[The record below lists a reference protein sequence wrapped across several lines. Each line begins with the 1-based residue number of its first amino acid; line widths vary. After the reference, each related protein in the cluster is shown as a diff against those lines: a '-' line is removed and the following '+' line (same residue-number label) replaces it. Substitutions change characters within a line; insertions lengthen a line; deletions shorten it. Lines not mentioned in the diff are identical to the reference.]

1 MRGGLRMKTFKTI
14 ASLLVGTV
22 SSLLL
27 MGCGEIDTGTETSA
41 WEKETATIVPEEP
54 KTEIILGDIGGASTL
69 QEAVA
74 DFNSKNDGITI
85 TIHDYYEEN
94 INDGISRLYDDIL
107 TGKGPDIIS
116 FSTDEMDVEVLREK
130 GAIENLI
137 PYLEKSDV
145 IGEEDIVD
153 SAYHVLTA
161 DGGLYMLPTNFVLYT
176 LITKEKWCSN
186 KENFT
191 FEEALRAV
199 RECEEDPMI
208 SRDLFLQEGAICGGY
223 SGETEDNRLEQYIKI
238 AEQLPQQA
246 MFQTNDLLMR
256 EGKIPF
262 NLECI
267 GDMQQYLYKKS
278 VWGEDA
284 VYTGFPGA
292 EGKGRIFIFDNCF
305 AINSQS
311 THKEEAWKFVESYFT
326 EEGQKT
332 IAPNWN
338 FSILQDVLDQ
348 QLSDSRKQ
356 EYYQFKRSS
365 GFSINND
372 ALLMAE
378 KQVGNFKFD
387 GFLGGTIYYFQND
400 VLNAQTSGGLI
411 IPGYYSLNASVDP
424 AETSKS
430 YNSKQVNS
438 LYGKAALS
446 WKSAVF
452 LEFTG
457 RNDWSSTL
465 PKETRSYFY
474 PSVAGSV
481 VLSELLPMPEF
492 LSFWKV
498 RGSWTQ
504 TKNDMSIYAIND
516 VYSISTDVWDNMTA
530 AYTPNTMR
538 NSLLSPS
545 ASRSY
550 EFGTA
555 IHVLNNRLRFDVTYY
570 NKLKY
575 NNTRSANLSPTSG
588 YNSTLINMDEE
599 QVRKGWEVTISGDI
613 IKNKDLQ
620 WSATFN
626 WSRDRYFYGQID
638 PVYSTQ
644 KPWVKEGERWDWLS
658 AYDYQRDPAGNI
670 IHGNDGMPLI
680 SDS

>member
-1 MRGGLRMKTFKTI
+1 MKTFKTI

-69 QEAVA
+69 QEAIA

-176 LITKEKWCSN
+176 LITKEKWCSK

-292 EGKGRIFIFDNCF
+292 EGNGRIFIFVNCF

-356 EYYQFKRSS
+356 EYYQTSDGKREKLPILTYEI
-365 GFSINND
+365 GGTYENVYAAQDEDIQDVREMINNTKVMQRSDLPFIGITQEETLYYFNGEKSIEETAAAIRNKIDEMPNATKAQTDMD
-372 ALLMAE
+372 AVINIGDFSVSLYEGEQEILGKLDKMGLLYE
-378 KQVGNFKFD
+378 KVEDSDNKKYNYYYNVGDGKTQFIQVHFLEKECVRIRISSNETFAHTSRGIYSGNTYSQMVDQYGDSYEKHTYM
-387 GFLGGTIYYFQND
+387 GKERYTIYRYALGECFHEF
-400 VLNAQTSGGLI
+400 G
-411 IPGYYSLNASVDP
+411 IPGEATG
-424 AETSKS
+424 EI
-430 YNSKQVNS
+430 YNV
-438 LYGKAALS
+438 
-446 WKSAVF
+446 
-452 LEFTG
+452 
-457 RNDWSSTL
+457 
-465 PKETRSYFY
+465 
-474 PSVAGSV
+474 
-481 VLSELLPMPEF
+481 
-492 LSFWKV
+492 
-498 RGSWTQ
+498 
-504 TKNDMSIYAIND
+504 D
-516 VYSISTDVWDNMTA
+516 VYV
-530 AYTPNTMR
+530 
-538 NSLLSPS
+538 
-545 ASRSY
+545 
-550 EFGTA
+550 
-555 IHVLNNRLRFDVTYY
+555 
-570 NKLKY
+570 
-575 NNTRSANLSPTSG
+575 SG
-588 YNSTLINMDEE
+588 QMPI
-599 QVRKGWEVTISGDI
+599 
-613 IKNKDLQ
+613 
-620 WSATFN
+620 
-626 WSRDRYFYGQID
+626 
-638 PVYSTQ
+638 
-644 KPWVKEGERWDWLS
+644 
-658 AYDYQRDPAGNI
+658 YDYGEEIVED
-670 IHGNDGMPLI
+670 
-680 SDS
+680 

>member
-1 MRGGLRMKTFKTI
+1 MKSFKTI
-14 ASLLVGTV
+14 ALLLVGTV

-27 MGCGEIDTGTETSA
+27 MGCGEINTGTKTSA
-41 WEKETATIVPEEP
+41 WEKETATIVLEEP

-69 QEAVA
+69 QEAIA
-74 DFNSKNDGITI
+74 DFNSKNDRITI

-116 FSTDEMDVEVLREK
+116 FSTDETDVEALREK

-153 SAYHVLTA
+153 SAYQVLTA

-191 FEEALRAV
+191 FEEALRSV

-223 SGETEDNRLEQYIKI
+223 FGETEDNRLEQYIKI

-356 EYYQFKRSS
+356 EYYQTSDGKREKLPILTYEI
-365 GFSINND
+365 GGTYENVYAAQDEDIQDVREMINNTKVMQRSD
-372 ALLMAE
+372 LPFIRITQEEAL
-378 KQVGNFKFD
+378 
-387 GFLGGTIYYFQND
+387 YYFNGEKSIEETVAAIRNKID
-400 VLNAQTSGGLI
+400 EMPNATNATNAQTDMDVVINIGDFSVSLYESEQEILGKLDKMGLLYEKVEDSDNKKYDYYNIGDGEAQFIQVYFLEKECVRIRISSNETFALTSRGIYSGNTYSQMVDQYGDSYEKHTYMGKERYTIYRYALGECFHEFG
-411 IPGYYSLNASVDP
+411 IPGEATG
-424 AETSKS
+424 EI
-430 YNSKQVNS
+430 YNV
-438 LYGKAALS
+438 
-446 WKSAVF
+446 
-452 LEFTG
+452 
-457 RNDWSSTL
+457 
-465 PKETRSYFY
+465 
-474 PSVAGSV
+474 
-481 VLSELLPMPEF
+481 
-492 LSFWKV
+492 
-498 RGSWTQ
+498 
-504 TKNDMSIYAIND
+504 D
-516 VYSISTDVWDNMTA
+516 VYV
-530 AYTPNTMR
+530 
-538 NSLLSPS
+538 
-545 ASRSY
+545 
-550 EFGTA
+550 
-555 IHVLNNRLRFDVTYY
+555 
-570 NKLKY
+570 
-575 NNTRSANLSPTSG
+575 SG
-588 YNSTLINMDEE
+588 QMPI
-599 QVRKGWEVTISGDI
+599 
-613 IKNKDLQ
+613 
-620 WSATFN
+620 
-626 WSRDRYFYGQID
+626 
-638 PVYSTQ
+638 
-644 KPWVKEGERWDWLS
+644 
-658 AYDYQRDPAGNI
+658 YDYGEEIVED
-670 IHGNDGMPLI
+670 
-680 SDS
+680 

>member
-1 MRGGLRMKTFKTI
+1 MKTFKTI
-14 ASLLVGTV
+14 ALLLVGTV

-27 MGCGEIDTGTETSA
+27 MGCGEIDTGTNTSA
-41 WEKETATIVPEEP
+41 WEKETAAVVAEEP
-54 KTEIILGDIGGASTL
+54 ETEIILGDIGGASTL

-74 DFNSKNDGITI
+74 DFNGKNDGITI
-85 TIHDYYEEN
+85 IIHDYCEEN
-94 INDGISRLYDDIL
+94 ISDGISCLYDDIL
-107 TGKGPDIIS
+107 TGKGPDIII
-116 FSTDEMDVEVLREK
+116 FSTDEMDVEVLTEK

-153 SAYHVLTA
+153 SAYQVLTA

-278 VWGEDA
+278 IWGEDA

-292 EGKGRIFIFDNCF
+292 EGNGRIFIFVNCF

-356 EYYQFKRSS
+356 EYYQTSDGKREKLPILTYEI
-365 GFSINND
+365 GGTYENVYAAQDEDIQDVREMINNTKVMQRSDLPFIGITQEETLYYFNGEKSIEETAAAIRNKIDEMPNATKAQTDMD
-372 ALLMAE
+372 AVINIGDFSVSLYEGEQEILGKLDKMGLLYE
-378 KQVGNFKFD
+378 KVEDSDNKKYDYYYNVGDGEVQFIQVYFLEKECVRIRISSNETFAHTSRGIYSGNTYSQMVEQYGDSYEKHTYI
-387 GFLGGTIYYFQND
+387 GKERYTIYRYALGECFHEF
-400 VLNAQTSGGLI
+400 G
-411 IPGYYSLNASVDP
+411 IPGEATG
-424 AETSKS
+424 EI
-430 YNSKQVNS
+430 YNV
-438 LYGKAALS
+438 
-446 WKSAVF
+446 
-452 LEFTG
+452 
-457 RNDWSSTL
+457 
-465 PKETRSYFY
+465 
-474 PSVAGSV
+474 
-481 VLSELLPMPEF
+481 
-492 LSFWKV
+492 
-498 RGSWTQ
+498 
-504 TKNDMSIYAIND
+504 D
-516 VYSISTDVWDNMTA
+516 VYV
-530 AYTPNTMR
+530 
-538 NSLLSPS
+538 
-545 ASRSY
+545 
-550 EFGTA
+550 
-555 IHVLNNRLRFDVTYY
+555 
-570 NKLKY
+570 
-575 NNTRSANLSPTSG
+575 SG
-588 YNSTLINMDEE
+588 QMPI
-599 QVRKGWEVTISGDI
+599 
-613 IKNKDLQ
+613 
-620 WSATFN
+620 
-626 WSRDRYFYGQID
+626 
-638 PVYSTQ
+638 
-644 KPWVKEGERWDWLS
+644 
-658 AYDYQRDPAGNI
+658 YDYGEEIVED
-670 IHGNDGMPLI
+670 
-680 SDS
+680 

>member
-1 MRGGLRMKTFKTI
+1 MKTFKTI
-14 ASLLVGTV
+14 ALLLVGTV

-27 MGCGEIDTGTETSA
+27 MGCGEINTGTKTSA
-41 WEKETATIVPEEP
+41 WEKETATIVLEEP

-69 QEAVA
+69 QEAIA
-74 DFNSKNDGITI
+74 DFNSKNDRITI

-153 SAYHVLTA
+153 SAYQVLTV

-223 SGETEDNRLEQYIKI
+223 FGETEDNRLEQYIKI

-356 EYYQFKRSS
+356 EYYQTSDGKREKLPILTYEI
-365 GFSINND
+365 GGTYENVYAAQDEDIQDVREMINNTKVMQRSD
-372 ALLMAE
+372 LPFIRITQEEAL
-378 KQVGNFKFD
+378 
-387 GFLGGTIYYFQND
+387 YYFNGEKSIEETVAAIRNKID
-400 VLNAQTSGGLI
+400 EMPNATNATNAQTDMDVVINIGDFSVSLYESEQEILGKLDKMGLLYEKVEDSDNKKYDYYNIGDGEAQFIQVYFLEKECVRIRISSNETFALTSRGIYSGNTYSQMVDQYGDSYEKHTYMGKERYTIYRYALGECFHEFG
-411 IPGYYSLNASVDP
+411 IPGEATG
-424 AETSKS
+424 EI
-430 YNSKQVNS
+430 YNV
-438 LYGKAALS
+438 
-446 WKSAVF
+446 
-452 LEFTG
+452 
-457 RNDWSSTL
+457 
-465 PKETRSYFY
+465 
-474 PSVAGSV
+474 
-481 VLSELLPMPEF
+481 
-492 LSFWKV
+492 
-498 RGSWTQ
+498 
-504 TKNDMSIYAIND
+504 D
-516 VYSISTDVWDNMTA
+516 VYV
-530 AYTPNTMR
+530 
-538 NSLLSPS
+538 
-545 ASRSY
+545 
-550 EFGTA
+550 
-555 IHVLNNRLRFDVTYY
+555 
-570 NKLKY
+570 
-575 NNTRSANLSPTSG
+575 SG
-588 YNSTLINMDEE
+588 QMPI
-599 QVRKGWEVTISGDI
+599 
-613 IKNKDLQ
+613 
-620 WSATFN
+620 
-626 WSRDRYFYGQID
+626 
-638 PVYSTQ
+638 
-644 KPWVKEGERWDWLS
+644 
-658 AYDYQRDPAGNI
+658 YDYGEEIVED
-670 IHGNDGMPLI
+670 
-680 SDS
+680 

>member
-1 MRGGLRMKTFKTI
+1 MKTFKTI

-292 EGKGRIFIFDNCF
+292 EGNGRIFIFVNCF

-356 EYYQFKRSS
+356 EYYQTSDGKREKLPILTYEI
-365 GFSINND
+365 GGTYENVYAAQDEDIQDVREMINNTKVMQRSD
-372 ALLMAE
+372 LPFIGITQEETL
-378 KQVGNFKFD
+378 
-387 GFLGGTIYYFQND
+387 YYFNGEKSIEET
-400 VLNAQTSGGLI
+400 VAAIRNRIGEMPNATNAQTDRDVVINIGDFSVSLYESEQEILGKLDKMGLLYEKVEDSDNKKYNYYYNVGDGKTQFIQVYFLEKECVRIRISSNETFAHTSRGIYSGNTYSQMVDQYGDSYEKHTYIGKERYTIYRYALGECFHEFG
-411 IPGYYSLNASVDP
+411 IPGEATG
-424 AETSKS
+424 EI
-430 YNSKQVNS
+430 YNV
-438 LYGKAALS
+438 
-446 WKSAVF
+446 
-452 LEFTG
+452 
-457 RNDWSSTL
+457 
-465 PKETRSYFY
+465 
-474 PSVAGSV
+474 
-481 VLSELLPMPEF
+481 
-492 LSFWKV
+492 
-498 RGSWTQ
+498 
-504 TKNDMSIYAIND
+504 D
-516 VYSISTDVWDNMTA
+516 VYV
-530 AYTPNTMR
+530 
-538 NSLLSPS
+538 
-545 ASRSY
+545 
-550 EFGTA
+550 
-555 IHVLNNRLRFDVTYY
+555 
-570 NKLKY
+570 
-575 NNTRSANLSPTSG
+575 SG
-588 YNSTLINMDEE
+588 QMPI
-599 QVRKGWEVTISGDI
+599 
-613 IKNKDLQ
+613 
-620 WSATFN
+620 
-626 WSRDRYFYGQID
+626 
-638 PVYSTQ
+638 
-644 KPWVKEGERWDWLS
+644 
-658 AYDYQRDPAGNI
+658 YDYGEEIVED
-670 IHGNDGMPLI
+670 
-680 SDS
+680 

>member
-1 MRGGLRMKTFKTI
+1 MKTFKTI
-14 ASLLVGTV
+14 ALLLVGTV

-27 MGCGEIDTGTETSA
+27 MGCGEIDTGTNTSA
-41 WEKETATIVPEEP
+41 WEKETAAVVAEEP

-69 QEAVA
+69 QEAIA
-74 DFNSKNDGITI
+74 DFNSKNDRITI

-94 INDGISRLYDDIL
+94 ISDGISRLYDDIL

-153 SAYHVLTA
+153 SAHQVLTS

-199 RECEEDPMI
+199 RECKEDPMI

-292 EGKGRIFIFDNCF
+292 EGNGRIFIFVNCF

-356 EYYQFKRSS
+356 EYYQTSDGKREKLPILTYEI
-365 GFSINND
+365 GGTYENVYAAQDEDIQDVREMINNTKVMQRSD
-372 ALLMAE
+372 LPFIGITQEETL
-378 KQVGNFKFD
+378 
-387 GFLGGTIYYFQND
+387 YYFNGEKSIEET
-400 VLNAQTSGGLI
+400 VAAIRNRIGEMPNATNAQTDRDVVINIGDFSVSLYESEQEILGKLDKMGLLYEKVEDSDNKKYNYYYNVGDGEAQFVQVYFLEKECVRIRISSNETFAHTSRGIYSGNSYSQMVDQYGDSYEKHTYMGKERYTIYRYALGECFHEFG
-411 IPGYYSLNASVDP
+411 IPGEATG
-424 AETSKS
+424 EI
-430 YNSKQVNS
+430 YNV
-438 LYGKAALS
+438 
-446 WKSAVF
+446 
-452 LEFTG
+452 
-457 RNDWSSTL
+457 
-465 PKETRSYFY
+465 
-474 PSVAGSV
+474 
-481 VLSELLPMPEF
+481 
-492 LSFWKV
+492 
-498 RGSWTQ
+498 
-504 TKNDMSIYAIND
+504 D
-516 VYSISTDVWDNMTA
+516 VYV
-530 AYTPNTMR
+530 
-538 NSLLSPS
+538 
-545 ASRSY
+545 
-550 EFGTA
+550 
-555 IHVLNNRLRFDVTYY
+555 
-570 NKLKY
+570 
-575 NNTRSANLSPTSG
+575 SG
-588 YNSTLINMDEE
+588 QMPI
-599 QVRKGWEVTISGDI
+599 
-613 IKNKDLQ
+613 
-620 WSATFN
+620 
-626 WSRDRYFYGQID
+626 
-638 PVYSTQ
+638 
-644 KPWVKEGERWDWLS
+644 
-658 AYDYQRDPAGNI
+658 YDYGEEIVED
-670 IHGNDGMPLI
+670 
-680 SDS
+680 

>member
-1 MRGGLRMKTFKTI
+1 MKTFKAI

-41 WEKETATIVPEEP
+41 WEKETVTDVPEEP

-74 DFNSKNDGITI
+74 DFNSKNYGITI

-116 FSTDEMDVEVLREK
+116 FSTDETDVEALREK

-153 SAYHVLTA
+153 SAYQVLTA

-208 SRDLFLQEGAICGGY
+208 SRNLFLQEGAICGGY

-332 IAPNWN
+332 LAPNWN

-356 EYYQFKRSS
+356 EYYQTSDGKREKLPILAYEI
-365 GFSINND
+365 GGTYENVYAARDEDIQDVREMINNTKVMQRSD
-372 ALLMAE
+372 LPFIRITQEEAL
-378 KQVGNFKFD
+378 
-387 GFLGGTIYYFQND
+387 YYFNGEKSIEET
-400 VLNAQTSGGLI
+400 VAAIRNRIGEMPNATNAQTDRDVVINIGDFSVSLYEGEQEILGKLDKMGLLYEKVEDSDNKKYDYYYNVGDGEAQFIQVYFLEKECVRIRISSNETFAHTSRGIYSGNTYSQMVEQYGDSYEKHTYIGKERYTIYRYALGECFHEFG
-411 IPGYYSLNASVDP
+411 IPGEATG
-424 AETSKS
+424 EI
-430 YNSKQVNS
+430 YNV
-438 LYGKAALS
+438 
-446 WKSAVF
+446 
-452 LEFTG
+452 
-457 RNDWSSTL
+457 
-465 PKETRSYFY
+465 
-474 PSVAGSV
+474 
-481 VLSELLPMPEF
+481 
-492 LSFWKV
+492 
-498 RGSWTQ
+498 
-504 TKNDMSIYAIND
+504 D
-516 VYSISTDVWDNMTA
+516 VYV
-530 AYTPNTMR
+530 
-538 NSLLSPS
+538 
-545 ASRSY
+545 
-550 EFGTA
+550 
-555 IHVLNNRLRFDVTYY
+555 
-570 NKLKY
+570 
-575 NNTRSANLSPTSG
+575 SG
-588 YNSTLINMDEE
+588 QMPI
-599 QVRKGWEVTISGDI
+599 
-613 IKNKDLQ
+613 
-620 WSATFN
+620 
-626 WSRDRYFYGQID
+626 
-638 PVYSTQ
+638 
-644 KPWVKEGERWDWLS
+644 
-658 AYDYQRDPAGNI
+658 YDYGEEIVED
-670 IHGNDGMPLI
+670 
-680 SDS
+680 

>member
-1 MRGGLRMKTFKTI
+1 MKTFKTI
-14 ASLLVGTV
+14 ALLLVGTV

-27 MGCGEIDTGTETSA
+27 MGCGEIDTGTNTSA
-41 WEKETATIVPEEP
+41 WEKETAAVVAEEP
-54 KTEIILGDIGGASTL
+54 ETEIILGDIGGASTL

-74 DFNSKNDGITI
+74 DFNGKNDGITI
-85 TIHDYYEEN
+85 IIHDYCEEN
-94 INDGISRLYDDIL
+94 ISDGISCLYDDIL
-107 TGKGPDIIS
+107 TGKGPDIII
-116 FSTDEMDVEVLREK
+116 FSTDEMDVEVLTEK

-153 SAYHVLTA
+153 SAYQVLTA

-278 VWGEDA
+278 IWGEDA

-356 EYYQFKRSS
+356 EYYQTSDGKREKLPILTYEI
-365 GFSINND
+365 GGTYENVYAAQDEDIQDVREMINNTKVMQRSD
-372 ALLMAE
+372 LPFIGITQEETL
-378 KQVGNFKFD
+378 
-387 GFLGGTIYYFQND
+387 YYFNGEKSIEET
-400 VLNAQTSGGLI
+400 VAAIRNRIGEMPNATNAQTDRDVVINIGDF
-411 IPGYYSLNASVDP
+411 SV
-424 AETSKS
+424 
-430 YNSKQVNS
+430 S
-438 LYGKAALS
+438 LYEGEQEILGKLDKMGLLYEKVEDSDNKKYDYYYNVGDGEAQFIQ
-446 WKSAVF
+446 VYF
-452 LEFTG
+452 LEKECV
-457 RNDWSSTL
+457 RIRISSN
-465 PKETRSYFY
+465 ETFAHTSRGIYSGNTY
-474 PSVAGSV
+474 SQM
-481 VLSELLPMPEF
+481 VLYALKDF
-492 LSFWKV
+492 LIK
-498 RGSWTQ
+498 RLG
-504 TKNDMSIYAIND
+504 
-516 VYSISTDVWDNMTA
+516 
-530 AYTPNTMR
+530 
-538 NSLLSPS
+538 SLL
-545 ASRSY
+545 
-550 EFGTA
+550 EHT
-555 IHVLNNRLRFDVTYY
+555 T
-570 NKLKY
+570 
-575 NNTRSANLSPTSG
+575 
-588 YNSTLINMDEE
+588 
-599 QVRKGWEVTISGDI
+599 
-613 IKNKDLQ
+613 
-620 WSATFN
+620 
-626 WSRDRYFYGQID
+626 
-638 PVYSTQ
+638 
-644 KPWVKEGERWDWLS
+644 
-658 AYDYQRDPAGNI
+658 
-670 IHGNDGMPLI
+670 
-680 SDS
+680 

>member
-1 MRGGLRMKTFKTI
+1 MKTFKAI

-41 WEKETATIVPEEP
+41 WEKETVTDVPEEP

-74 DFNSKNDGITI
+74 DFNGKNDGITI
-85 TIHDYYEEN
+85 IIHDYCEEN
-94 INDGISRLYDDIL
+94 ISDGISCLYDDIL
-107 TGKGPDIIS
+107 TGKGPDIII
-116 FSTDEMDVEVLREK
+116 FSTDEMDVEVLTEK

-153 SAYHVLTA
+153 SAYQVLTA

-311 THKEEAWKFVESYFT
+311 AHKEEAWKFVESYFT

-356 EYYQFKRSS
+356 EYYQTSDGKREKLPILTYEI
-365 GFSINND
+365 GGTYENVYAAQDEDIQDVREMINNTKVMQRSD
-372 ALLMAE
+372 LPFIRITQEEAL
-378 KQVGNFKFD
+378 
-387 GFLGGTIYYFQND
+387 YYFNGEKSIEETVAAIRNKID
-400 VLNAQTSGGLI
+400 EMPNATNAQTDRDVVINIGDFSVSLYESEQEILGKLDKMGLLYEKVEDSDNKKYNYYYNVGDGEAQFVQVYFLEKECVRIRISSNETFAHTSRGIYSGNTYYQMVEQYGDSYEKHTYIGKERYTIYRYALGECFHEFG
-411 IPGYYSLNASVDP
+411 IPG
-424 AETSKS
+424 ETTGEI
-430 YNSKQVNS
+430 YN
-438 LYGKAALS
+438 
-446 WKSAVF
+446 
-452 LEFTG
+452 
-457 RNDWSSTL
+457 
-465 PKETRSYFY
+465 
-474 PSVAGSV
+474 
-481 VLSELLPMPEF
+481 
-492 LSFWKV
+492 
-498 RGSWTQ
+498 
-504 TKNDMSIYAIND
+504 ID
-516 VYSISTDVWDNMTA
+516 VYV
-530 AYTPNTMR
+530 
-538 NSLLSPS
+538 
-545 ASRSY
+545 
-550 EFGTA
+550 
-555 IHVLNNRLRFDVTYY
+555 
-570 NKLKY
+570 
-575 NNTRSANLSPTSG
+575 SG
-588 YNSTLINMDEE
+588 QMPI
-599 QVRKGWEVTISGDI
+599 
-613 IKNKDLQ
+613 
-620 WSATFN
+620 
-626 WSRDRYFYGQID
+626 
-638 PVYSTQ
+638 
-644 KPWVKEGERWDWLS
+644 
-658 AYDYQRDPAGNI
+658 YDYGEEIVED
-670 IHGNDGMPLI
+670 
-680 SDS
+680 

>member
-1 MRGGLRMKTFKTI
+1 MKTFKTI
-14 ASLLVGTV
+14 ALLLVGTV

-27 MGCGEIDTGTETSA
+27 MGCGEIDTGTKTSA
-41 WEKETATIVPEEP
+41 WEKETATIVLEEP

-69 QEAVA
+69 QEAIA
-74 DFNSKNDGITI
+74 DFNSKNDRITI

-94 INDGISRLYDDIL
+94 ISDGISRLYDDIL

-153 SAYHVLTA
+153 SAYQVLTA

-356 EYYQFKRSS
+356 EYYQTSDGKREKLPILTYEI
-365 GFSINND
+365 GGTYENVYAAQDEDIQDVREMINNTKVMQRSD
-372 ALLMAE
+372 LPFIRITQEEAL
-378 KQVGNFKFD
+378 
-387 GFLGGTIYYFQND
+387 YYFNGEKSIEETVAAIRNKID
-400 VLNAQTSGGLI
+400 EMPNATNATNAQTDMDVVINIGDFSVSLYESEQEILGKLDKMGLLYEKVEDSDNKKYDYYNIGDGEAQFIQVYFLEKECVRIRISSNETFALTSRGIYSGNTYSQMVDQYGDSYEKHTYMGKERYTIYRYALGECFHEFG
-411 IPGYYSLNASVDP
+411 IPGEATG
-424 AETSKS
+424 EI
-430 YNSKQVNS
+430 YNV
-438 LYGKAALS
+438 
-446 WKSAVF
+446 
-452 LEFTG
+452 
-457 RNDWSSTL
+457 
-465 PKETRSYFY
+465 
-474 PSVAGSV
+474 
-481 VLSELLPMPEF
+481 
-492 LSFWKV
+492 
-498 RGSWTQ
+498 
-504 TKNDMSIYAIND
+504 D
-516 VYSISTDVWDNMTA
+516 VYV
-530 AYTPNTMR
+530 
-538 NSLLSPS
+538 
-545 ASRSY
+545 
-550 EFGTA
+550 
-555 IHVLNNRLRFDVTYY
+555 
-570 NKLKY
+570 
-575 NNTRSANLSPTSG
+575 SG
-588 YNSTLINMDEE
+588 QMPI
-599 QVRKGWEVTISGDI
+599 
-613 IKNKDLQ
+613 
-620 WSATFN
+620 
-626 WSRDRYFYGQID
+626 
-638 PVYSTQ
+638 
-644 KPWVKEGERWDWLS
+644 
-658 AYDYQRDPAGNI
+658 YDYGEEIVED
-670 IHGNDGMPLI
+670 
-680 SDS
+680 

>member
-1 MRGGLRMKTFKTI
+1 MKTFKTI

-27 MGCGEIDTGTETSA
+27 MGCGEIDTGTEISA

-54 KTEIILGDIGGASTL
+54 KTEIILGDMGGASTL

-74 DFNSKNDGITI
+74 DFNSENNVITI
-85 TIHDYYEEN
+85 TIHDYYEQN
-94 INDGISRLYDDIL
+94 ISDGISRLYDDIL

-145 IGEEDIVD
+145 IGKEDIVD
-153 SAYHVLTA
+153 SAYQVLTA

-176 LITKEKWCSN
+176 LITKEKWCRN

-278 VWGEDA
+278 IWGEDA

-311 THKEEAWKFVESYFT
+311 AHKEEAWKFVESYFT

-356 EYYQFKRSS
+356 EYYQTSDGKREKLPILTYEI
-365 GFSINND
+365 GGTYENVYAAQDEDIQDVREMINNTKVMQRSD
-372 ALLMAE
+372 LPFIGITQEEALYY
-378 KQVGNFKFD
+378 FD
-387 GFLGGTIYYFQND
+387 GEKSIEETAAAIRNKID
-400 VLNAQTSGGLI
+400 EMPNATNAQTDMDAVINIGDFSVSLYEGEQEILGKLDKMGLLYEKVEDSDNKKYDYYYNVGDGETQFIQVYFLEKECVRIRISSNETFAYTSRGISSGNTYSQMVEQYGDSYEKHTYMGKERYTIYRYALGECFHEFG
-411 IPGYYSLNASVDP
+411 IPGEATG
-424 AETSKS
+424 EI
-430 YNSKQVNS
+430 YNV
-438 LYGKAALS
+438 
-446 WKSAVF
+446 
-452 LEFTG
+452 
-457 RNDWSSTL
+457 
-465 PKETRSYFY
+465 
-474 PSVAGSV
+474 
-481 VLSELLPMPEF
+481 
-492 LSFWKV
+492 
-498 RGSWTQ
+498 
-504 TKNDMSIYAIND
+504 D
-516 VYSISTDVWDNMTA
+516 VYV
-530 AYTPNTMR
+530 
-538 NSLLSPS
+538 
-545 ASRSY
+545 
-550 EFGTA
+550 
-555 IHVLNNRLRFDVTYY
+555 
-570 NKLKY
+570 
-575 NNTRSANLSPTSG
+575 SG
-588 YNSTLINMDEE
+588 QMPI
-599 QVRKGWEVTISGDI
+599 
-613 IKNKDLQ
+613 
-620 WSATFN
+620 
-626 WSRDRYFYGQID
+626 
-638 PVYSTQ
+638 
-644 KPWVKEGERWDWLS
+644 
-658 AYDYQRDPAGNI
+658 YDYGEEIVED
-670 IHGNDGMPLI
+670 
-680 SDS
+680 

>member
-1 MRGGLRMKTFKTI
+1 MKTFKTI
-14 ASLLVGTV
+14 ALLLVGTV

-27 MGCGEIDTGTETSA
+27 MGCGEIDTGTNTSA
-41 WEKETATIVPEEP
+41 WEKETAAVVAEEP
-54 KTEIILGDIGGASTL
+54 ETEIILGDIGGASTL

-74 DFNSKNDGITI
+74 DFNGKNDGITI
-85 TIHDYYEEN
+85 IIHDYCEEN
-94 INDGISRLYDDIL
+94 ISDGISCLYDDIL
-107 TGKGPDIIS
+107 TGKGPDIII

-356 EYYQFKRSS
+356 EYYQTSDGKREKLPILTYEI
-365 GFSINND
+365 GGTYENVYAAQDEDIQDVREMINNTKVMQRSDLPFIGITQEETLYYFNGEKSIEETAAAIRNKIDEMPNATKAQTDMD
-372 ALLMAE
+372 AVINIGDFSVSLYEGEQEILGKLDKMGLLYE
-378 KQVGNFKFD
+378 KVEDSDNKKYNYYYNVGDGKTQFIQVHFLEKECVRIRISSNETFAHTSRGIYSGNTYSQMVDQYGDSYEKHTYM
-387 GFLGGTIYYFQND
+387 GKERYTIYRYALGECFHEF
-400 VLNAQTSGGLI
+400 G
-411 IPGYYSLNASVDP
+411 IPGEATG
-424 AETSKS
+424 EI
-430 YNSKQVNS
+430 YNV
-438 LYGKAALS
+438 
-446 WKSAVF
+446 
-452 LEFTG
+452 
-457 RNDWSSTL
+457 
-465 PKETRSYFY
+465 
-474 PSVAGSV
+474 
-481 VLSELLPMPEF
+481 
-492 LSFWKV
+492 
-498 RGSWTQ
+498 
-504 TKNDMSIYAIND
+504 D
-516 VYSISTDVWDNMTA
+516 VYV
-530 AYTPNTMR
+530 
-538 NSLLSPS
+538 
-545 ASRSY
+545 
-550 EFGTA
+550 
-555 IHVLNNRLRFDVTYY
+555 
-570 NKLKY
+570 
-575 NNTRSANLSPTSG
+575 SG
-588 YNSTLINMDEE
+588 QMPI
-599 QVRKGWEVTISGDI
+599 
-613 IKNKDLQ
+613 
-620 WSATFN
+620 
-626 WSRDRYFYGQID
+626 
-638 PVYSTQ
+638 
-644 KPWVKEGERWDWLS
+644 
-658 AYDYQRDPAGNI
+658 YDYGEEIVED
-670 IHGNDGMPLI
+670 
-680 SDS
+680 

>member
-1 MRGGLRMKTFKTI
+1 MKTFKTI
-14 ASLLVGTV
+14 ALLLVGTV

-27 MGCGEIDTGTETSA
+27 MGCGEINTGTKTSA
-41 WEKETATIVPEEP
+41 WEKETATIVLEEP

-69 QEAVA
+69 QEAIA
-74 DFNSKNDGITI
+74 DFNSKNDRITI

-94 INDGISRLYDDIL
+94 INDGISRLYDHIL

-116 FSTDEMDVEVLREK
+116 FSTDETDVEALREK

-153 SAYHVLTA
+153 SAYQVLTA

-191 FEEALRAV
+191 FEEALRSV

-223 SGETEDNRLEQYIKI
+223 FGETEDNRLEQYIKI

-356 EYYQFKRSS
+356 EYYQTSDGKREKLPILTYEI
-365 GFSINND
+365 GGTYENVYAAQDEDIQDVREMINNTKVMQRSD
-372 ALLMAE
+372 LPFIRITQEEAL
-378 KQVGNFKFD
+378 
-387 GFLGGTIYYFQND
+387 YYFNGEKSIEETVAAIRNKID
-400 VLNAQTSGGLI
+400 EMPNATNATNAQTDMDVVINIGDFSVSLYESEQEILGKLDKMGLLYEKVEDSDNKKYDYYNIGDGEAQFIQVYFLEKECVRIRISSNETFAHTSRGIYSGNTYSQMVDQYGDSYEKHTYMGKERYTIYRYALGECFHEFG
-411 IPGYYSLNASVDP
+411 IPGEATG
-424 AETSKS
+424 EI
-430 YNSKQVNS
+430 YNV
-438 LYGKAALS
+438 
-446 WKSAVF
+446 
-452 LEFTG
+452 
-457 RNDWSSTL
+457 
-465 PKETRSYFY
+465 
-474 PSVAGSV
+474 
-481 VLSELLPMPEF
+481 
-492 LSFWKV
+492 
-498 RGSWTQ
+498 
-504 TKNDMSIYAIND
+504 D
-516 VYSISTDVWDNMTA
+516 VYV
-530 AYTPNTMR
+530 
-538 NSLLSPS
+538 
-545 ASRSY
+545 
-550 EFGTA
+550 
-555 IHVLNNRLRFDVTYY
+555 
-570 NKLKY
+570 
-575 NNTRSANLSPTSG
+575 SG
-588 YNSTLINMDEE
+588 QMPI
-599 QVRKGWEVTISGDI
+599 
-613 IKNKDLQ
+613 
-620 WSATFN
+620 
-626 WSRDRYFYGQID
+626 
-638 PVYSTQ
+638 
-644 KPWVKEGERWDWLS
+644 
-658 AYDYQRDPAGNI
+658 YDYGEEIVED
-670 IHGNDGMPLI
+670 
-680 SDS
+680 

>member
-1 MRGGLRMKTFKTI
+1 MKAFKTI
-14 ASLLVGTV
+14 ALLLVGTV

-27 MGCGEIDTGTETSA
+27 MGCGEIDTGTKTSA
-41 WEKETATIVPEEP
+41 WEKETATIVLEEP

-69 QEAVA
+69 QEAIA
-74 DFNSKNDGITI
+74 DFNSKNDRITI

-116 FSTDEMDVEVLREK
+116 FSTDETDVEALREK

-153 SAYHVLTA
+153 SAYQVLTA

-191 FEEALRAV
+191 FEEALRSV

-223 SGETEDNRLEQYIKI
+223 FGETEDNRLEQYIKI

-356 EYYQFKRSS
+356 EYYQTSDGKREKLPILTYEI
-365 GFSINND
+365 GGTYENVYAAQDEDIQDVREMINNTKVMQRSD
-372 ALLMAE
+372 LPFIRITQEEAL
-378 KQVGNFKFD
+378 
-387 GFLGGTIYYFQND
+387 YYFNGEKSIEETVAAIRNKID
-400 VLNAQTSGGLI
+400 EMPNATNATNAQTDMDVVINIGDFSVSLYESEQEILGKLDKMGLLYEKVEDSDNKKYDYYYNVGDGEAQFIQVYFLEKECVRIRISSNETFAHTSRGIYSGNSYSQMVDQYGDSYEKHTYMGKERYTIYRYALGEGFHEFG
-411 IPGYYSLNASVDP
+411 IPGEATG
-424 AETSKS
+424 EI
-430 YNSKQVNS
+430 YNV
-438 LYGKAALS
+438 
-446 WKSAVF
+446 
-452 LEFTG
+452 
-457 RNDWSSTL
+457 
-465 PKETRSYFY
+465 
-474 PSVAGSV
+474 
-481 VLSELLPMPEF
+481 
-492 LSFWKV
+492 
-498 RGSWTQ
+498 
-504 TKNDMSIYAIND
+504 D
-516 VYSISTDVWDNMTA
+516 VYV
-530 AYTPNTMR
+530 
-538 NSLLSPS
+538 
-545 ASRSY
+545 
-550 EFGTA
+550 
-555 IHVLNNRLRFDVTYY
+555 
-570 NKLKY
+570 
-575 NNTRSANLSPTSG
+575 SG
-588 YNSTLINMDEE
+588 QMPI
-599 QVRKGWEVTISGDI
+599 
-613 IKNKDLQ
+613 
-620 WSATFN
+620 
-626 WSRDRYFYGQID
+626 
-638 PVYSTQ
+638 
-644 KPWVKEGERWDWLS
+644 
-658 AYDYQRDPAGNI
+658 YDYGEEIVED
-670 IHGNDGMPLI
+670 
-680 SDS
+680 

>member
-1 MRGGLRMKTFKTI
+1 MKTFKTI
-14 ASLLVGTV
+14 ALLLVGTV

-27 MGCGEIDTGTETSA
+27 MGCGEIDTGTNTSA
-41 WEKETATIVPEEP
+41 WEKETAAVVAEEP
-54 KTEIILGDIGGASTL
+54 ETEIILGDIGGASTL

-74 DFNSKNDGITI
+74 DFNGKNDGITI
-85 TIHDYYEEN
+85 TIHDYCEEN
-94 INDGISRLYDDIL
+94 ISDGISRLYDDIL

-153 SAYHVLTA
+153 SAHQVLTS

-292 EGKGRIFIFDNCF
+292 EGNGRIFIFVNCF

-356 EYYQFKRSS
+356 EYYQTSDGKREKLPILTYEI
-365 GFSINND
+365 GGTYENVYAAQDEDIQDVREMINNTKVMQRSD
-372 ALLMAE
+372 LPFIGITQEETL
-378 KQVGNFKFD
+378 
-387 GFLGGTIYYFQND
+387 YYFNGEKSIEETAAAIRNKID
-400 VLNAQTSGGLI
+400 EMPNATNAQTDRDVVINIGDFSVSLYESEQEILGKLDKMGLLYEKVEDSDNKKYDYYYNVGDGEVQFIQVYFLEKECVRIRISSNETFAHTSRGIYSGNTYSQMVEQYGDSYEKHTYIGKERYTIYRYALGECFHEFG
-411 IPGYYSLNASVDP
+411 IPGEATG
-424 AETSKS
+424 EI
-430 YNSKQVNS
+430 YNV
-438 LYGKAALS
+438 
-446 WKSAVF
+446 
-452 LEFTG
+452 
-457 RNDWSSTL
+457 
-465 PKETRSYFY
+465 
-474 PSVAGSV
+474 
-481 VLSELLPMPEF
+481 
-492 LSFWKV
+492 
-498 RGSWTQ
+498 
-504 TKNDMSIYAIND
+504 D
-516 VYSISTDVWDNMTA
+516 VYV
-530 AYTPNTMR
+530 
-538 NSLLSPS
+538 
-545 ASRSY
+545 
-550 EFGTA
+550 
-555 IHVLNNRLRFDVTYY
+555 
-570 NKLKY
+570 
-575 NNTRSANLSPTSG
+575 SG
-588 YNSTLINMDEE
+588 QMPI
-599 QVRKGWEVTISGDI
+599 
-613 IKNKDLQ
+613 
-620 WSATFN
+620 
-626 WSRDRYFYGQID
+626 
-638 PVYSTQ
+638 
-644 KPWVKEGERWDWLS
+644 
-658 AYDYQRDPAGNI
+658 YDYGEEIVED
-670 IHGNDGMPLI
+670 
-680 SDS
+680 

>member
-1 MRGGLRMKTFKTI
+1 MKTFKTI
-14 ASLLVGTV
+14 ALLLVGTV

-27 MGCGEIDTGTETSA
+27 MGCGEIDTGTNTSA
-41 WEKETATIVPEEP
+41 WEKETAAVVAEEP
-54 KTEIILGDIGGASTL
+54 ETEIILGDIGGASTL

-74 DFNSKNDGITI
+74 DFNGKNDGITI
-85 TIHDYYEEN
+85 IIHDYCEEN
-94 INDGISRLYDDIL
+94 ISDGISCLYDDIL
-107 TGKGPDIIS
+107 TGKGPDIII
-116 FSTDEMDVEVLREK
+116 FSTDEMDVEVLTEK

-153 SAYHVLTA
+153 SAYQVLTA

-278 VWGEDA
+278 IWGEDA

-356 EYYQFKRSS
+356 EYYQTSDGKREKLPILTYEI
-365 GFSINND
+365 GGTYENVYAAQDEDIQDVREMINNTKVMQRSD
-372 ALLMAE
+372 LPFIRITQEEAL
-378 KQVGNFKFD
+378 
-387 GFLGGTIYYFQND
+387 YYFNGEKSIEETVAAIRNKID
-400 VLNAQTSGGLI
+400 EMPNATNATNAQTDMDVVINIGDFSVSLYESEQEILGKLDKMGLLYEKVEDSDNKKYNYYYNVGDGEAQFVQVYFLEKECVRIRISSNETFAHTSRGIYSGNTYYQMVEQYGDSYEKHTYIGKERYTIYRYALGECFHEFG
-411 IPGYYSLNASVDP
+411 IPG
-424 AETSKS
+424 ETTGEI
-430 YNSKQVNS
+430 YN
-438 LYGKAALS
+438 
-446 WKSAVF
+446 
-452 LEFTG
+452 
-457 RNDWSSTL
+457 
-465 PKETRSYFY
+465 
-474 PSVAGSV
+474 
-481 VLSELLPMPEF
+481 
-492 LSFWKV
+492 
-498 RGSWTQ
+498 
-504 TKNDMSIYAIND
+504 ID
-516 VYSISTDVWDNMTA
+516 VYV
-530 AYTPNTMR
+530 
-538 NSLLSPS
+538 
-545 ASRSY
+545 
-550 EFGTA
+550 
-555 IHVLNNRLRFDVTYY
+555 
-570 NKLKY
+570 
-575 NNTRSANLSPTSG
+575 SG
-588 YNSTLINMDEE
+588 QMPI
-599 QVRKGWEVTISGDI
+599 
-613 IKNKDLQ
+613 
-620 WSATFN
+620 
-626 WSRDRYFYGQID
+626 
-638 PVYSTQ
+638 
-644 KPWVKEGERWDWLS
+644 
-658 AYDYQRDPAGNI
+658 YDYGEEIVED
-670 IHGNDGMPLI
+670 
-680 SDS
+680 

>member
-1 MRGGLRMKTFKTI
+1 MKTFKTI
-14 ASLLVGTV
+14 ALLLVGTV

-27 MGCGEIDTGTETSA
+27 MGCGEIDTGTNTSA
-41 WEKETATIVPEEP
+41 WEKETAAVVAEEP

-74 DFNSKNDGITI
+74 DFNSKNYGITI

-94 INDGISRLYDDIL
+94 ISDGISRLYDDIL

-153 SAYHVLTA
+153 SAHQVLTS

-199 RECEEDPMI
+199 RECKEDPMI

-292 EGKGRIFIFDNCF
+292 EGNGRIFIFVNCF

-356 EYYQFKRSS
+356 EYYQTSDGKREKLPILTYEI
-365 GFSINND
+365 GGTYENVYAAQDEDIQDVREMINNTKVMQRSD
-372 ALLMAE
+372 LPFIGITQEETL
-378 KQVGNFKFD
+378 
-387 GFLGGTIYYFQND
+387 YYFNGEKSIEET
-400 VLNAQTSGGLI
+400 VAAIRNRIGEMPNATNAQTDRDVVINIGDFSVSLYESEQEILGKLDKMGLLYEKVEDSDNKKYNYYYNVGDGEAQFVQVYFLEKECVRIRISSNETFAHTSRGIYSGNTYSQMVDQYGDSYEKHTYMGKERYTIYRYALGECFHEFG
-411 IPGYYSLNASVDP
+411 IPGEATG
-424 AETSKS
+424 EI
-430 YNSKQVNS
+430 YNV
-438 LYGKAALS
+438 
-446 WKSAVF
+446 
-452 LEFTG
+452 
-457 RNDWSSTL
+457 
-465 PKETRSYFY
+465 
-474 PSVAGSV
+474 
-481 VLSELLPMPEF
+481 
-492 LSFWKV
+492 
-498 RGSWTQ
+498 
-504 TKNDMSIYAIND
+504 D
-516 VYSISTDVWDNMTA
+516 VYV
-530 AYTPNTMR
+530 
-538 NSLLSPS
+538 
-545 ASRSY
+545 
-550 EFGTA
+550 
-555 IHVLNNRLRFDVTYY
+555 
-570 NKLKY
+570 
-575 NNTRSANLSPTSG
+575 SG
-588 YNSTLINMDEE
+588 QMPI
-599 QVRKGWEVTISGDI
+599 
-613 IKNKDLQ
+613 
-620 WSATFN
+620 
-626 WSRDRYFYGQID
+626 
-638 PVYSTQ
+638 
-644 KPWVKEGERWDWLS
+644 
-658 AYDYQRDPAGNI
+658 YDYGEEIVED
-670 IHGNDGMPLI
+670 
-680 SDS
+680 

>member
-1 MRGGLRMKTFKTI
+1 MKTFKTI
-14 ASLLVGTV
+14 ALLLVGTV

-27 MGCGEIDTGTETSA
+27 MGCGEIDTGTNTSA
-41 WEKETATIVPEEP
+41 WEKETAAVVAEEP
-54 KTEIILGDIGGASTL
+54 ETEIILGDIGGASTL

-74 DFNSKNDGITI
+74 DFNGKNDGITI
-85 TIHDYYEEN
+85 IIHDYCEEN
-94 INDGISRLYDDIL
+94 ISDGISCLYDDIL

-153 SAYHVLTA
+153 SAHQVLTS

-199 RECEEDPMI
+199 RECKEDPMI

-292 EGKGRIFIFDNCF
+292 EGNGRIFIFVNCF

-356 EYYQFKRSS
+356 EYYQTSDGKREKLPILTYEI
-365 GFSINND
+365 GGTYENVYAAQDEDIQDVREMINNTKVMQRSD
-372 ALLMAE
+372 LPFIGITQEETL
-378 KQVGNFKFD
+378 
-387 GFLGGTIYYFQND
+387 YYFNGEKSIEET
-400 VLNAQTSGGLI
+400 VAAIRNRIGEMPNATNAQTDRDVVINIGDFSVSLYESEQEILGKLDKMGLLYEKVEDSDNKKYNYYYNVGDGEAQFVQVYFLEKECVRIRISSNETFAHTSRGIYSGNTYSQMVDQYGDSYEKHTYMGKERYTIYRYALGECFHEFG
-411 IPGYYSLNASVDP
+411 IPGEATG
-424 AETSKS
+424 EI
-430 YNSKQVNS
+430 YNV
-438 LYGKAALS
+438 
-446 WKSAVF
+446 
-452 LEFTG
+452 
-457 RNDWSSTL
+457 
-465 PKETRSYFY
+465 
-474 PSVAGSV
+474 
-481 VLSELLPMPEF
+481 
-492 LSFWKV
+492 
-498 RGSWTQ
+498 
-504 TKNDMSIYAIND
+504 D
-516 VYSISTDVWDNMTA
+516 VYV
-530 AYTPNTMR
+530 
-538 NSLLSPS
+538 
-545 ASRSY
+545 
-550 EFGTA
+550 
-555 IHVLNNRLRFDVTYY
+555 
-570 NKLKY
+570 
-575 NNTRSANLSPTSG
+575 SG
-588 YNSTLINMDEE
+588 QMPI
-599 QVRKGWEVTISGDI
+599 
-613 IKNKDLQ
+613 
-620 WSATFN
+620 
-626 WSRDRYFYGQID
+626 
-638 PVYSTQ
+638 
-644 KPWVKEGERWDWLS
+644 
-658 AYDYQRDPAGNI
+658 YDYGEEIVED
-670 IHGNDGMPLI
+670 
-680 SDS
+680 

>member
-1 MRGGLRMKTFKTI
+1 MKTFKTI
-14 ASLLVGTV
+14 ALLLVGTV

-27 MGCGEIDTGTETSA
+27 MGCGEINTGTKTSA
-41 WEKETATIVPEEP
+41 WEKETATIVLEEP

-69 QEAVA
+69 QEAIA
-74 DFNSKNDGITI
+74 DFNSKNDRITI

-116 FSTDEMDVEVLREK
+116 FSTDETDVEALREK

-153 SAYHVLTA
+153 SAYQVLTV

-191 FEEALRAV
+191 FEEALRSV

-223 SGETEDNRLEQYIKI
+223 FGETEDNRLEQYIKI

-356 EYYQFKRSS
+356 EYYQTSDGKREKLPILTYEI
-365 GFSINND
+365 GGTYENVYAAQDEDIQDVREMINNTKVMQRSD
-372 ALLMAE
+372 LPFIRITQEEAL
-378 KQVGNFKFD
+378 
-387 GFLGGTIYYFQND
+387 YYFNGEKSIEETVAAIRNKID
-400 VLNAQTSGGLI
+400 EMPNATNATNAQTDMDVVINIGDFSVSLYESEQEILGKLDKMGLLYEKVEDSDNKKYDYYYNVGDGEAQFIQVYFLEKECVRIRISSNETFALTSRGIYSGNTYSQMVDQYGDSYEKHTYMGKERYTIYRYALGECFHEFG
-411 IPGYYSLNASVDP
+411 IPGEATG
-424 AETSKS
+424 EI
-430 YNSKQVNS
+430 YNV
-438 LYGKAALS
+438 
-446 WKSAVF
+446 
-452 LEFTG
+452 
-457 RNDWSSTL
+457 
-465 PKETRSYFY
+465 
-474 PSVAGSV
+474 
-481 VLSELLPMPEF
+481 
-492 LSFWKV
+492 
-498 RGSWTQ
+498 
-504 TKNDMSIYAIND
+504 D
-516 VYSISTDVWDNMTA
+516 VYV
-530 AYTPNTMR
+530 
-538 NSLLSPS
+538 
-545 ASRSY
+545 
-550 EFGTA
+550 
-555 IHVLNNRLRFDVTYY
+555 
-570 NKLKY
+570 
-575 NNTRSANLSPTSG
+575 SG
-588 YNSTLINMDEE
+588 QMPI
-599 QVRKGWEVTISGDI
+599 
-613 IKNKDLQ
+613 
-620 WSATFN
+620 
-626 WSRDRYFYGQID
+626 
-638 PVYSTQ
+638 
-644 KPWVKEGERWDWLS
+644 
-658 AYDYQRDPAGNI
+658 YDYGEEIVED
-670 IHGNDGMPLI
+670 
-680 SDS
+680 

>member
-1 MRGGLRMKTFKTI
+1 MKTFKAI

-41 WEKETATIVPEEP
+41 WEKETVTDVPEEP

-74 DFNSKNDGITI
+74 DFNGKNDGITI

-107 TGKGPDIIS
+107 TGKGPDIII
-116 FSTDEMDVEVLREK
+116 FSTDEMDVEVLTEK

-153 SAYHVLTA
+153 SAYQVLTA

-292 EGKGRIFIFDNCF
+292 EGNGRIFIFVNCF

-356 EYYQFKRSS
+356 EYYQTSDGKREKLPILTYEI
-365 GFSINND
+365 GGTYENVYAAQDEDIQDVREMINNTKVMQRSD
-372 ALLMAE
+372 LPFIGITQEEVL
-378 KQVGNFKFD
+378 
-387 GFLGGTIYYFQND
+387 YYFNGEKSIEETAAAIRNKID
-400 VLNAQTSGGLI
+400 EMPNATNAQTDRDAVINIGDFSVSLYEGEQEILGKLDKMGLLYEKVEDSDNKKYDYYYNVGDGETQFIQVYFLEKECVRIRISSNETFAYTSRGIYSGNTYSQMVEQYGDSYEKHTYMGKERYTIYRYALGECFHEFG
-411 IPGYYSLNASVDP
+411 IPGEATG
-424 AETSKS
+424 EI
-430 YNSKQVNS
+430 YN
-438 LYGKAALS
+438 
-446 WKSAVF
+446 
-452 LEFTG
+452 
-457 RNDWSSTL
+457 
-465 PKETRSYFY
+465 
-474 PSVAGSV
+474 
-481 VLSELLPMPEF
+481 
-492 LSFWKV
+492 
-498 RGSWTQ
+498 
-504 TKNDMSIYAIND
+504 ID
-516 VYSISTDVWDNMTA
+516 VYV
-530 AYTPNTMR
+530 
-538 NSLLSPS
+538 
-545 ASRSY
+545 
-550 EFGTA
+550 
-555 IHVLNNRLRFDVTYY
+555 
-570 NKLKY
+570 
-575 NNTRSANLSPTSG
+575 SG
-588 YNSTLINMDEE
+588 QMPI
-599 QVRKGWEVTISGDI
+599 
-613 IKNKDLQ
+613 
-620 WSATFN
+620 
-626 WSRDRYFYGQID
+626 
-638 PVYSTQ
+638 
-644 KPWVKEGERWDWLS
+644 
-658 AYDYQRDPAGNI
+658 YDYGEEIVED
-670 IHGNDGMPLI
+670 
-680 SDS
+680 

>member
-1 MRGGLRMKTFKTI
+1 M
-14 ASLLVGTV
+14 
-22 SSLLL
+22 
-27 MGCGEIDTGTETSA
+27 
-41 WEKETATIVPEEP
+41 
-54 KTEIILGDIGGASTL
+54 
-69 QEAVA
+69 
-74 DFNSKNDGITI
+74 
-85 TIHDYYEEN
+85 
-94 INDGISRLYDDIL
+94 
-107 TGKGPDIIS
+107 
-116 FSTDEMDVEVLREK
+116 EVLREK

-153 SAYHVLTA
+153 SAYQVLTA

-292 EGKGRIFIFDNCF
+292 EGNGRIFIFVNCF

-356 EYYQFKRSS
+356 EYYQTSDGKREKLPILTYEI
-365 GFSINND
+365 GGTYENVYAAQDEDIQDVREMINNTKVMQRSDLPFIGITQEETLYYFNGEKSIEETAAAIRNKIDEMPNATKAQTDMD
-372 ALLMAE
+372 AVINIGDFSVSLYEGEQEILGKLDKMGLLYE
-378 KQVGNFKFD
+378 KVEDSDNKKYNYYYNVGDGKTQFIQVYFLEKECVRIRISSNETFAHTSRGIYSGNTYSQMVDQYGDSYEKHTYM
-387 GFLGGTIYYFQND
+387 GKERYTIYRYALGECFHEF
-400 VLNAQTSGGLI
+400 G
-411 IPGYYSLNASVDP
+411 IPGEATG
-424 AETSKS
+424 EI
-430 YNSKQVNS
+430 YNV
-438 LYGKAALS
+438 
-446 WKSAVF
+446 
-452 LEFTG
+452 
-457 RNDWSSTL
+457 
-465 PKETRSYFY
+465 
-474 PSVAGSV
+474 
-481 VLSELLPMPEF
+481 
-492 LSFWKV
+492 
-498 RGSWTQ
+498 
-504 TKNDMSIYAIND
+504 D
-516 VYSISTDVWDNMTA
+516 VYV
-530 AYTPNTMR
+530 
-538 NSLLSPS
+538 
-545 ASRSY
+545 
-550 EFGTA
+550 
-555 IHVLNNRLRFDVTYY
+555 
-570 NKLKY
+570 
-575 NNTRSANLSPTSG
+575 SG
-588 YNSTLINMDEE
+588 QMPI
-599 QVRKGWEVTISGDI
+599 
-613 IKNKDLQ
+613 
-620 WSATFN
+620 
-626 WSRDRYFYGQID
+626 
-638 PVYSTQ
+638 
-644 KPWVKEGERWDWLS
+644 
-658 AYDYQRDPAGNI
+658 YDYGEEIVED
-670 IHGNDGMPLI
+670 
-680 SDS
+680 

>member
-1 MRGGLRMKTFKTI
+1 MKTFKTI
-14 ASLLVGTV
+14 ALLLVGTV

-27 MGCGEIDTGTETSA
+27 MGCGEINTGTKTSA
-41 WEKETATIVPEEP
+41 WEKETATIVLEEP

-69 QEAVA
+69 QEAIA
-74 DFNSKNDGITI
+74 DFNSKNDRITI

-94 INDGISRLYDDIL
+94 TSDGISRLYDDIL

-153 SAYHVLTA
+153 SAYQVLTA

-208 SRDLFLQEGAICGGY
+208 SRDLFLQEGAICRGY

-356 EYYQFKRSS
+356 EYYQTSDGKREKLPILTYEI
-365 GFSINND
+365 GGTYENVYAAQDEDIQDVREMINNTKVMQRSD
-372 ALLMAE
+372 LPFIGITQEEALYYFNGE
-378 KQVGNFKFD
+378 KSIEETAAAIRNKIDEMPNATNAQIDMDVVINIGDFSVSLYEGEQEILGKLDKMGLLYEKVEDSDNKKYDYYYNVGDGEAQFIQVYFLEKECVRIRISSNETFAHTSRGIYSGNTYSQMVEQYGDSYEKHTYI
-387 GFLGGTIYYFQND
+387 GKERYTIYRYALGECFHEF
-400 VLNAQTSGGLI
+400 G
-411 IPGYYSLNASVDP
+411 IPGEATG
-424 AETSKS
+424 EI
-430 YNSKQVNS
+430 YNV
-438 LYGKAALS
+438 
-446 WKSAVF
+446 
-452 LEFTG
+452 
-457 RNDWSSTL
+457 
-465 PKETRSYFY
+465 
-474 PSVAGSV
+474 
-481 VLSELLPMPEF
+481 
-492 LSFWKV
+492 
-498 RGSWTQ
+498 
-504 TKNDMSIYAIND
+504 D
-516 VYSISTDVWDNMTA
+516 VYV
-530 AYTPNTMR
+530 
-538 NSLLSPS
+538 
-545 ASRSY
+545 
-550 EFGTA
+550 
-555 IHVLNNRLRFDVTYY
+555 
-570 NKLKY
+570 
-575 NNTRSANLSPTSG
+575 SG
-588 YNSTLINMDEE
+588 QMPI
-599 QVRKGWEVTISGDI
+599 
-613 IKNKDLQ
+613 
-620 WSATFN
+620 
-626 WSRDRYFYGQID
+626 
-638 PVYSTQ
+638 
-644 KPWVKEGERWDWLS
+644 
-658 AYDYQRDPAGNI
+658 YDYGEEIVED
-670 IHGNDGMPLI
+670 
-680 SDS
+680 

>member
-1 MRGGLRMKTFKTI
+1 MKTFKTI

-27 MGCGEIDTGTETSA
+27 MGCGEIDTGTNTSA
-41 WEKETATIVPEEP
+41 WEKETAAVVAEEP
-54 KTEIILGDIGGASTL
+54 ETEIILGDIGGASTL

-74 DFNSKNDGITI
+74 DFNGKNDGITI
-85 TIHDYYEEN
+85 IIHDYCEEN
-94 INDGISRLYDDIL
+94 ISDGISCLYDDIL
-107 TGKGPDIIS
+107 TGKGPDIII
-116 FSTDEMDVEVLREK
+116 FSTDEMDVEVLTEK

-153 SAYHVLTA
+153 SAYQVLTA

-278 VWGEDA
+278 IWGEDA

-311 THKEEAWKFVESYFT
+311 AHKEEAWKFVESYFT

-356 EYYQFKRSS
+356 EYYQTSDGKREKLPILTYEI
-365 GFSINND
+365 GGTYENVYAAQDEDIQDVREMINNTKVMQRSD
-372 ALLMAE
+372 LPFIGITQEETL
-378 KQVGNFKFD
+378 
-387 GFLGGTIYYFQND
+387 YYFNGEKSIEETAAAIRNKID
-400 VLNAQTSGGLI
+400 EMPNATNAQTDRDVVINIGDFSVSLYESEQEILGKLDKMGLLYEKVEDSDNKKYDYYNVGDGEVQFIQVYFLEKECVRIRISSNETFAHTSRGIYSGNTYSQMVEQYGDSYEKHTYIGKERYTIYRYALGECFHEFG
-411 IPGYYSLNASVDP
+411 IPGEATG
-424 AETSKS
+424 EI
-430 YNSKQVNS
+430 YNV
-438 LYGKAALS
+438 
-446 WKSAVF
+446 
-452 LEFTG
+452 
-457 RNDWSSTL
+457 
-465 PKETRSYFY
+465 
-474 PSVAGSV
+474 
-481 VLSELLPMPEF
+481 
-492 LSFWKV
+492 
-498 RGSWTQ
+498 
-504 TKNDMSIYAIND
+504 D
-516 VYSISTDVWDNMTA
+516 VYV
-530 AYTPNTMR
+530 
-538 NSLLSPS
+538 
-545 ASRSY
+545 
-550 EFGTA
+550 
-555 IHVLNNRLRFDVTYY
+555 
-570 NKLKY
+570 
-575 NNTRSANLSPTSG
+575 SG
-588 YNSTLINMDEE
+588 QMPI
-599 QVRKGWEVTISGDI
+599 
-613 IKNKDLQ
+613 
-620 WSATFN
+620 
-626 WSRDRYFYGQID
+626 
-638 PVYSTQ
+638 
-644 KPWVKEGERWDWLS
+644 
-658 AYDYQRDPAGNI
+658 YDYGEEIVED
-670 IHGNDGMPLI
+670 
-680 SDS
+680 

>member
-1 MRGGLRMKTFKTI
+1 MKTFKTI
-14 ASLLVGTV
+14 ALLLVGTV

-27 MGCGEIDTGTETSA
+27 MGCGEINTGTKTSA
-41 WEKETATIVPEEP
+41 WEKETATIVLEEP

-69 QEAVA
+69 QEAIA
-74 DFNSKNDGITI
+74 DFNSKNDRITI

-116 FSTDEMDVEVLREK
+116 FSTDETDVEALREK

-153 SAYHVLTA
+153 SAYQVLTA

-208 SRDLFLQEGAICGGY
+208 SRNLFLQEGAICGGY

-356 EYYQFKRSS
+356 EYYQTSDGKREKLPILTYEI
-365 GFSINND
+365 GGTYENVYAAQDEDIQDVREMINNTKVMQRSD
-372 ALLMAE
+372 LPFIRITQEEAL
-378 KQVGNFKFD
+378 
-387 GFLGGTIYYFQND
+387 YYFNGEKSIEETVAAIRNKID
-400 VLNAQTSGGLI
+400 EMPNATNATNAQTDMDVVINIGDFSVSLYESEQEILGKLDKMGLLYEKVEDSDNKKYDYYYNIGDGEAQFIQVYFLEKECVRIRISSNETFALTSRGIYSGNTYSQMVDQYGDSYEKHTYMGKERYTIYRYALGECFHEFG
-411 IPGYYSLNASVDP
+411 IPGEATG
-424 AETSKS
+424 EI
-430 YNSKQVNS
+430 YNV
-438 LYGKAALS
+438 
-446 WKSAVF
+446 
-452 LEFTG
+452 
-457 RNDWSSTL
+457 
-465 PKETRSYFY
+465 
-474 PSVAGSV
+474 
-481 VLSELLPMPEF
+481 
-492 LSFWKV
+492 
-498 RGSWTQ
+498 
-504 TKNDMSIYAIND
+504 D
-516 VYSISTDVWDNMTA
+516 VYV
-530 AYTPNTMR
+530 
-538 NSLLSPS
+538 
-545 ASRSY
+545 
-550 EFGTA
+550 
-555 IHVLNNRLRFDVTYY
+555 
-570 NKLKY
+570 
-575 NNTRSANLSPTSG
+575 SG
-588 YNSTLINMDEE
+588 QMPI
-599 QVRKGWEVTISGDI
+599 
-613 IKNKDLQ
+613 
-620 WSATFN
+620 
-626 WSRDRYFYGQID
+626 
-638 PVYSTQ
+638 
-644 KPWVKEGERWDWLS
+644 
-658 AYDYQRDPAGNI
+658 YDYGEEIVED
-670 IHGNDGMPLI
+670 
-680 SDS
+680 

>member
-1 MRGGLRMKTFKTI
+1 MNTFKTI
-14 ASLLVGTV
+14 ALLLVGTV
-22 SSLLL
+22 SSLML

-69 QEAVA
+69 QEAIA
-74 DFNSKNDGITI
+74 DFNSKNDRITI

-116 FSTDEMDVEVLREK
+116 FSTDETDVEALREK

-153 SAYHVLTA
+153 SAYQVLTA

-191 FEEALRAV
+191 FEEALRSV

-223 SGETEDNRLEQYIKI
+223 FGETEDNRLEQYIKI

-356 EYYQFKRSS
+356 EYYQTSDGKREKLPILTYEI
-365 GFSINND
+365 GGTYENVYAAQDEDIQDVREMINNTKVMQRSD
-372 ALLMAE
+372 LPFIRITQEEAL
-378 KQVGNFKFD
+378 
-387 GFLGGTIYYFQND
+387 YYFNGEKSIEETVAAIRNKID
-400 VLNAQTSGGLI
+400 EMPNATNATNAQTDMDVVINIGDFSVSLYESEQEILGKLDKMGLLYEKVEDSDNKKYDYYNIGDGEAQFIQVYFLEKECVRIRISSNETFALTSRGIYSGNTYSQMVDQYGDSYEKHTYMGKERYTIYRYALGECFHEFG
-411 IPGYYSLNASVDP
+411 IPGEATG
-424 AETSKS
+424 EI
-430 YNSKQVNS
+430 YNV
-438 LYGKAALS
+438 
-446 WKSAVF
+446 
-452 LEFTG
+452 
-457 RNDWSSTL
+457 
-465 PKETRSYFY
+465 
-474 PSVAGSV
+474 
-481 VLSELLPMPEF
+481 
-492 LSFWKV
+492 
-498 RGSWTQ
+498 
-504 TKNDMSIYAIND
+504 D
-516 VYSISTDVWDNMTA
+516 VYV
-530 AYTPNTMR
+530 
-538 NSLLSPS
+538 
-545 ASRSY
+545 
-550 EFGTA
+550 
-555 IHVLNNRLRFDVTYY
+555 
-570 NKLKY
+570 
-575 NNTRSANLSPTSG
+575 SG
-588 YNSTLINMDEE
+588 QMPI
-599 QVRKGWEVTISGDI
+599 
-613 IKNKDLQ
+613 
-620 WSATFN
+620 
-626 WSRDRYFYGQID
+626 
-638 PVYSTQ
+638 
-644 KPWVKEGERWDWLS
+644 
-658 AYDYQRDPAGNI
+658 YDYGEEIVED
-670 IHGNDGMPLI
+670 
-680 SDS
+680 

>member
-1 MRGGLRMKTFKTI
+1 MKTFKAI

-41 WEKETATIVPEEP
+41 WEKETVTDVPEEP

-74 DFNSKNDGITI
+74 DFNGKNDGITI
-85 TIHDYYEEN
+85 IIHDYCEEN
-94 INDGISRLYDDIL
+94 ISDGISCLYDDIL
-107 TGKGPDIIS
+107 TGKGPDIII
-116 FSTDEMDVEVLREK
+116 FSTDEMDVEVLTEK

-153 SAYHVLTA
+153 SAYQVLTA

-292 EGKGRIFIFDNCF
+292 EGNGRIFIFVNCF

-356 EYYQFKRSS
+356 EYYQTSDGKREKLPILTYEI
-365 GFSINND
+365 GGTYENVYAAQDEDIQDVREMINNTKVMQRSD
-372 ALLMAE
+372 LPFIRITQEEAL
-378 KQVGNFKFD
+378 
-387 GFLGGTIYYFQND
+387 YYFNGEKSIEETVAAIRNKID
-400 VLNAQTSGGLI
+400 EMPNATNAQTDRDVVINIGDFSVSLYESEQEILGKLDKMGLLYEKVEDSDNKKYNYYYNVGDGEAQFVQVYFLEKECVRIRISSNETFAHTSRGIYSGNTYSQMVDQYGDSYEKHTYMGKERYTIYRYALGECFHEFG
-411 IPGYYSLNASVDP
+411 IPGEATG
-424 AETSKS
+424 EI
-430 YNSKQVNS
+430 YNV
-438 LYGKAALS
+438 
-446 WKSAVF
+446 
-452 LEFTG
+452 
-457 RNDWSSTL
+457 
-465 PKETRSYFY
+465 
-474 PSVAGSV
+474 
-481 VLSELLPMPEF
+481 
-492 LSFWKV
+492 
-498 RGSWTQ
+498 
-504 TKNDMSIYAIND
+504 D
-516 VYSISTDVWDNMTA
+516 VYV
-530 AYTPNTMR
+530 
-538 NSLLSPS
+538 
-545 ASRSY
+545 
-550 EFGTA
+550 
-555 IHVLNNRLRFDVTYY
+555 
-570 NKLKY
+570 
-575 NNTRSANLSPTSG
+575 SG
-588 YNSTLINMDEE
+588 QMPI
-599 QVRKGWEVTISGDI
+599 
-613 IKNKDLQ
+613 
-620 WSATFN
+620 
-626 WSRDRYFYGQID
+626 
-638 PVYSTQ
+638 
-644 KPWVKEGERWDWLS
+644 
-658 AYDYQRDPAGNI
+658 YDYGEEIVED
-670 IHGNDGMPLI
+670 
-680 SDS
+680 

>member
-1 MRGGLRMKTFKTI
+1 MNTFKTI
-14 ASLLVGTV
+14 ALLLVGTV
-22 SSLLL
+22 SSLML
-27 MGCGEIDTGTETSA
+27 MGCGEIDTGTKTSA
-41 WEKETATIVPEEP
+41 WEKETATIVLEEP

-69 QEAVA
+69 QEAIA
-74 DFNSKNDGITI
+74 DFNSKNDRITI

-94 INDGISRLYDDIL
+94 ISDGISRLYDDIL

-153 SAYHVLTA
+153 SAYQVLTA

-356 EYYQFKRSS
+356 EYYQTSDGKR
-365 GFSINND
+365 
-372 ALLMAE
+372 E
-378 KQVGNFKFD
+378 K
-387 GFLGGTIYYFQND
+387 I
-400 VLNAQTSGGLI
+400 
-411 IPGYYSLNASVDP
+411 
-424 AETSKS
+424 
-430 YNSKQVNS
+430 
-438 LYGKAALS
+438 
-446 WKSAVF
+446 
-452 LEFTG
+452 G
-457 RNDWSSTL
+457 R
-465 PKETRSYFY
+465 
-474 PSVAGSV
+474 A
-481 VLSELLPMPEF
+481 
-492 LSFWKV
+492 
-498 RGSWTQ
+498 
-504 TKNDMSIYAIND
+504 
-516 VYSISTDVWDNMTA
+516 
-530 AYTPNTMR
+530 
-538 NSLLSPS
+538 
-545 ASRSY
+545 
-550 EFGTA
+550 
-555 IHVLNNRLRFDVTYY
+555 HV
-570 NKLKY
+570 
-575 NNTRSANLSPTSG
+575 
-588 YNSTLINMDEE
+588 
-599 QVRKGWEVTISGDI
+599 
-613 IKNKDLQ
+613 
-620 WSATFN
+620 
-626 WSRDRYFYGQID
+626 
-638 PVYSTQ
+638 
-644 KPWVKEGERWDWLS
+644 
-658 AYDYQRDPAGNI
+658 
-670 IHGNDGMPLI
+670 
-680 SDS
+680 

>member
-1 MRGGLRMKTFKTI
+1 MKAFKTI
-14 ASLLVGTV
+14 ALLLVGTV

-27 MGCGEIDTGTETSA
+27 MGCGEIDTGTKTSA
-41 WEKETATIVPEEP
+41 WEKETATIVLEEP

-69 QEAVA
+69 QEAIA
-74 DFNSKNDGITI
+74 DFNSKNDRITI

-116 FSTDEMDVEVLREK
+116 FSTDETDVEALREK

-153 SAYHVLTA
+153 SAYQVLTA

-191 FEEALRAV
+191 FEEALRSV

-223 SGETEDNRLEQYIKI
+223 FGETEDNRLEQYIKI

-356 EYYQFKRSS
+356 EYYQTSDGKREKLPILTYEI
-365 GFSINND
+365 GGTYENVYAAQDEDIQDVREMINNTKVMQRSD
-372 ALLMAE
+372 LPFIRITQEEAL
-378 KQVGNFKFD
+378 
-387 GFLGGTIYYFQND
+387 YYFNGEKSIEETVAAIRNKID
-400 VLNAQTSGGLI
+400 EMPNATNATNAQTDMDVVINIEDFSVSLYESEQEILGKLDKMGLLYEKVEDSDNKKYDYYYNIGDGEAQFIQVYFLEKECVRIRISSNETFALTSRGIYSGNTYSQMVDQYGDSYEKHTYMGKERYTIYRYALGECFHEFG
-411 IPGYYSLNASVDP
+411 IPGEATG
-424 AETSKS
+424 EI
-430 YNSKQVNS
+430 YNV
-438 LYGKAALS
+438 
-446 WKSAVF
+446 
-452 LEFTG
+452 
-457 RNDWSSTL
+457 
-465 PKETRSYFY
+465 
-474 PSVAGSV
+474 
-481 VLSELLPMPEF
+481 
-492 LSFWKV
+492 
-498 RGSWTQ
+498 
-504 TKNDMSIYAIND
+504 D
-516 VYSISTDVWDNMTA
+516 VYV
-530 AYTPNTMR
+530 
-538 NSLLSPS
+538 
-545 ASRSY
+545 
-550 EFGTA
+550 
-555 IHVLNNRLRFDVTYY
+555 
-570 NKLKY
+570 
-575 NNTRSANLSPTSG
+575 SG
-588 YNSTLINMDEE
+588 QMPI
-599 QVRKGWEVTISGDI
+599 
-613 IKNKDLQ
+613 
-620 WSATFN
+620 
-626 WSRDRYFYGQID
+626 
-638 PVYSTQ
+638 
-644 KPWVKEGERWDWLS
+644 
-658 AYDYQRDPAGNI
+658 YDYGEEIVED
-670 IHGNDGMPLI
+670 
-680 SDS
+680 

>member
-1 MRGGLRMKTFKTI
+1 MKAFKTI
-14 ASLLVGTV
+14 ALLLVGTV

-27 MGCGEIDTGTETSA
+27 MGCGEIDTGTKTSA
-41 WEKETATIVPEEP
+41 WEKETATIVLEEP

-69 QEAVA
+69 QEAIA
-74 DFNSKNDGITI
+74 DFNSKNDRITI

-116 FSTDEMDVEVLREK
+116 FSTDETDVEALREK

-153 SAYHVLTA
+153 SAYQVLTA

-191 FEEALRAV
+191 FEEALRSV

-223 SGETEDNRLEQYIKI
+223 FGETEDNRLEQYIKI

-356 EYYQFKRSS
+356 EYYQTSDGKREKLPILTYEI
-365 GFSINND
+365 GGTYENVYAAQDEDIQDVREMINNTKVMQRSD
-372 ALLMAE
+372 LPFIRITQEEAL
-378 KQVGNFKFD
+378 
-387 GFLGGTIYYFQND
+387 YYFNGEKSIEETVAAIRNKID
-400 VLNAQTSGGLI
+400 EMPNATNATNAQTDMDVVINIGDFSVSLYESEQEILGKLDKMGLLYEKVEDSDNKKYDYYYNIGDGEAQFIQVYFLEKECVRIRISSNETFAHTSRGIYSGNTYSQMVDQYGDSYEKHTYMGKERYTIYRYALGECFHEFG
-411 IPGYYSLNASVDP
+411 IPGEATG
-424 AETSKS
+424 EI
-430 YNSKQVNS
+430 YNV
-438 LYGKAALS
+438 
-446 WKSAVF
+446 
-452 LEFTG
+452 
-457 RNDWSSTL
+457 
-465 PKETRSYFY
+465 
-474 PSVAGSV
+474 
-481 VLSELLPMPEF
+481 
-492 LSFWKV
+492 
-498 RGSWTQ
+498 
-504 TKNDMSIYAIND
+504 D
-516 VYSISTDVWDNMTA
+516 VYV
-530 AYTPNTMR
+530 
-538 NSLLSPS
+538 
-545 ASRSY
+545 
-550 EFGTA
+550 
-555 IHVLNNRLRFDVTYY
+555 
-570 NKLKY
+570 
-575 NNTRSANLSPTSG
+575 SG
-588 YNSTLINMDEE
+588 QMPI
-599 QVRKGWEVTISGDI
+599 
-613 IKNKDLQ
+613 
-620 WSATFN
+620 
-626 WSRDRYFYGQID
+626 
-638 PVYSTQ
+638 
-644 KPWVKEGERWDWLS
+644 
-658 AYDYQRDPAGNI
+658 YDYGEEIVED
-670 IHGNDGMPLI
+670 
-680 SDS
+680 

>member
-1 MRGGLRMKTFKTI
+1 MKTFKTI

-74 DFNSKNDGITI
+74 DFNSKNDGIII
-85 TIHDYYEEN
+85 TIHDYYEQN
-94 INDGISRLYDDIL
+94 ISDGISRLYDDIL

-153 SAYHVLTA
+153 SAHQVLTS

-292 EGKGRIFIFDNCF
+292 EGNGRIFIFVNCF

-356 EYYQFKRSS
+356 EYYQTSDGKREKLPILTYEI
-365 GFSINND
+365 GGTYENVYAAQDEDIQDVREMINNTKVMQRSDLPFIGITQEETLYYFNGEKSIEETAAAIRNKIDEMPNATKAQTDMD
-372 ALLMAE
+372 AVINIGDFSVSLYEGEQEILGKLDKMGLLYE
-378 KQVGNFKFD
+378 KVEDSDNKKYNYYYNVGDGKTQFIQVYFLEKECVRIRISSNETFAHTSRGIYSGNTYSQMVDQYGDSYEKHTYM
-387 GFLGGTIYYFQND
+387 GKERYTIYRYALGECFHEF
-400 VLNAQTSGGLI
+400 G
-411 IPGYYSLNASVDP
+411 IPGEATG
-424 AETSKS
+424 EI
-430 YNSKQVNS
+430 YNV
-438 LYGKAALS
+438 
-446 WKSAVF
+446 
-452 LEFTG
+452 
-457 RNDWSSTL
+457 
-465 PKETRSYFY
+465 
-474 PSVAGSV
+474 
-481 VLSELLPMPEF
+481 
-492 LSFWKV
+492 
-498 RGSWTQ
+498 
-504 TKNDMSIYAIND
+504 D
-516 VYSISTDVWDNMTA
+516 VYV
-530 AYTPNTMR
+530 
-538 NSLLSPS
+538 
-545 ASRSY
+545 
-550 EFGTA
+550 
-555 IHVLNNRLRFDVTYY
+555 
-570 NKLKY
+570 
-575 NNTRSANLSPTSG
+575 SG
-588 YNSTLINMDEE
+588 QMPI
-599 QVRKGWEVTISGDI
+599 
-613 IKNKDLQ
+613 
-620 WSATFN
+620 
-626 WSRDRYFYGQID
+626 
-638 PVYSTQ
+638 
-644 KPWVKEGERWDWLS
+644 
-658 AYDYQRDPAGNI
+658 YDYGEEIVED
-670 IHGNDGMPLI
+670 
-680 SDS
+680 